1 MAHREW
7 WVVNTM
13 EVPTC
18 YLLRDVSADPFS
30 LLRHRSRRPAD
41 LNMPHSRGLKVK
53 SLCRFQREIPQQLCS
68 WIPLLKDAS
77 LWSYVGSGRHHFSRQ
92 GPGSSHGLALD
103 LVGRGVLVIQSMPLC
118 SFRCL
123 ERLLSVMKPLPQM
136 WQGKGRSVP
145 CSSR

>member
-1 MAHREW
+1 MKDLECWLTGWLKSWGCLHVIFREML
-7 WVVNTM
+7 VET
-13 EVPTC
+13 
-18 YLLRDVSADPFS
+18 RFS
-30 LLRHRSRRPAD
+30 LLCTQSWRPVD
-41 LNMPHSRGLKVK
+41 LNMPHSRGLKVN

-68 WIPLLKDAS
+68 WTPFAEGCFT
-77 LWSYVGSGRHHFSRQ
+77 VGSGWHHFSRQ
-92 GPGSSHGLALD
+92 GPGLSYGLALD
-103 LVGRGVLVIQSMPLC
+103 SVGRGVLVIQSMPLC